1 MKLYPIH
8 LTAAVA
14 LASLMLACGGKTETA
29 TGNTEAGTA
38 QTTDTAKAGE
48 DNKDTLTADAVT
60 SATNVA
66 NSPTFNGVLVVS
78 PDKLATVSSTMG
90 GRIHRLY
97 VMPGK
102 AVSRGQ
108 VIATLDDPDF
118 ISLQQTYLEANA
130 QLEYLKQEYSRQHAL
145 GTKDAAS
152 QKKVQQSKADYLA
165 MKSRAMAAEAQLR
178 ALGVNL
184 QQIKNGGIMT
194 YLPITAPISGYVTNL
209 NANTGKYI
217 EEGSPICDVI
227 NKTSPLLQLTVYEK
241 DLQLMTVGKELAFR
255 VNGMGKKTFSATI
268 ISIDQAVDKT
278 DYSIKAYAR
287 VKDAHQSF
295 RPGMYVRAKIKG
307 GV

>member
-14 LASLMLACGGKTETA
+14 MASLMLACGGKTETA

-48 DNKDTLTADAVT
+48 DSKDTLTADAVT

-108 VIATLDDPDF
+108 LIATLDDPDF

-130 QLEYLKQEYSRQHAL
+130 QLEYLKQE
-145 GTKDAAS
+145 
-152 QKKVQQSKADYLA
+152 
-165 MKSRAMAAEAQLR
+165 
-178 ALGVNL
+178 
-184 QQIKNGGIMT
+184 
-194 YLPITAPISGYVTNL
+194 
-209 NANTGKYI
+209 
-217 EEGSPICDVI
+217 
-227 NKTSPLLQLTVYEK
+227 
-241 DLQLMTVGKELAFR
+241 
-255 VNGMGKKTFSATI
+255 
-268 ISIDQAVDKT
+268 
-278 DYSIKAYAR
+278 
-287 VKDAHQSF
+287 
-295 RPGMYVRAKIKG
+295 
-307 GV
+307 